1 MTDSEWVI
9 DKMGLIENGQRPF
22 VKYPRLL
29 MVVKI
34 PSMSVTKALYE

>member
-1 MTDSEWVI
+1 MVDSEEIMVEVR
-9 DKMGLIENGQRPF
+9 LIEAGKRQF
-22 VKYPRLL
+22 VKSPRLL